1 MKKILFISDLVGIG
15 GGETSL
21 INIID
26 ELNRRDYKITVV
38 TPTRGKLVDI
48 LENKNVNVQI
58 NKGLFAKKKT
68 FFLLPIVLMQ
78 IFLFLLRGKYDI
90 VHSNSHS
97 QCYTFG
103 LISLI
108 LGKKFMYTCHGQWI
122 TFSGW
127 QRTFFNMVCHR
138 IIAVSKNVHSN
149 LLRYQIHDHKIVQI
163 YLGIKIE
170 KYKVNSEKIRHELG
184 LDAHHKVVGMIARFQ
199 EIKGHDI
206 YIKGIKELLTLGDYS
221 NTTFLIIGGETFNNS
236 SDKKFMDDVVEELNN
251 STLSTKVRLL
261 GERQDIPDILS
272 GMDQLVVPSRNES
285 FGMVII
291 EAMAARC
298 SVIASNCDGP
308 REIIENG
315 TTGMLFDNGSYKQL
329 AEKMHLLMN
338 DSQLSQR
345 MVDSAYSMVQENFS
359 IEKVVDKY
367 ELIYR

>member
-21 INIID
+21 INIIE
-26 ELNRRDYKITVV
+26 ELNHRDYEITVV

-58 NKGLFAKKKT
+58 NNRLFAKKKT
-68 FFLLPIVLMQ
+68 FFLLPMVLILIF
-78 IFLFLLRGKYDI
+78 IFLHRGKYDI
-90 VHSNSHS
+90 VHSNSHG
-97 QCYTFG
+97 QCYPFG
-103 LISLI
+103 LMSLI
-108 LGKKFMYTCHGQWI
+108 LGKKFIYTCHGQWI
-122 TFSGW
+122 TFSTW
-127 QRTFFNMVCHR
+127 QQIYFNTVCHQ
-138 IIAVSKNVHSN
+138 IIAVSKNVQSN
-149 LLRYQIHDHKIVQI
+149 LLRYSIDNKKIVQI

-170 KYKVNSEKIRHELG
+170 NYKVNNKKIRHELG
-184 LDAHHKVVGMIARFQ
+184 LDANHKLVGMIARFQ

-206 YIKGIKELLTLGDYS
+206 YIKGIKELLMRGDHS

-236 SDKKFMDDVVEELNN
+236 SDKKFMDDVVDEVTN
-251 STLSTKVRLL
+251 SSLYTKVKLL

-272 GMDQLVVPSRNES
+272 EMDLLVVPSRNES

-308 REIIENG
+308 REIIEDE

-329 AEKMHLLMN
+329 AEKMHLMLK